1 MITVRQQGTD
11 ENRVPWAARVVG
23 VVWGIGGI
31 AAVLVYAAL
40 SLGRYAQ
47 EALGAGLEPAE
58 WLVLAV
64 NTAVMAWVEGYRGF
78 QQRFSPRVA
87 ARALNLYL
95 HPTVLRLMLAPL
107 FCAGYFGATVRLRRA
122 VWIGTAFILLAVL
135 LFSQLPQ
142 PWRGILDAGVL
153 VGLVWGTTALVAMGW
168 ATFREHREIVSA
180 EVPAPLPTQAPTPV
194 PVGTPRRAGL

>member
-1 MITVRQQGTD
+1 M
-11 ENRVPWAARVVG
+11 PWEARVVG

-31 AAVLVYAAL
+31 AAVLVYAAIN
-40 SLGRYAQ
+40 LGRFAQ
-47 EALGAGLEPAE
+47 EAMAAGLEPAE
-58 WLVLAV
+58 WLVLVV
-64 NTAVMAWVEGYRGF
+64 NTAVMAWAEGYRGF

-122 VWIGTAFILLAVL
+122 VWIGTVLILLAVL
-135 LFSQLPQ
+135 FFNQLPQ

-153 VGLVWGTTALVAMGW
+153 VGLVWGTTALMVMGW
-168 ATFREHREIVSA
+168 ATFRERREIVSA

-194 PVGTPRRAGL
+194 RVGISRRAGL